1 VITKGNTT
9 MHALDLSPQSQ
20 PSHAGH
26 DGLLPG
32 NTSFSAFLR
41 HLYGSG
47 AEAARERYAA
57 IAGQYLQHFGREPSH
72 FISAPG
78 RVEIG
83 GNHTDHNH
91 GCVIAASV
99 NLDAVAAAGPT
110 DDGVITI
117 VSEGYARAVTVRCD
131 DLTKQKGECG
141 TTQALVRGI
150 AARFREKGYRTGGCR
165 AYISSQVAPGS
176 GLSSSA
182 AIEVLI
188 GAVLNALY
196 NEEKI
201 PPEEIAAIGQY
212 AENEYFGKPC
222 GLMDQVASAVGGIVT
237 IDFGDPARPLIQRLR
252 RSFTEFGLQVLVVH
266 TGGSHAD
273 LTPEYA
279 AVPAEMKAVA
289 HALGGSVCRDIANED
304 VLLRAIPALRKSLGD
319 RAILRTIHFLRETA
333 RVGEQVRS
341 LEAGNITEFLTHV
354 SASGRSSALWL
365 QNCYAGSMP
374 AEQGIMLA
382 LALTEAYPGVRQRGA
397 CRVHGGGFAGTM
409 LALLPEDL
417 VAGYRERMEF
427 VFGPGSVAVLT
438 VRATGAAVHERRSEP

>member
-1 VITKGNTT
+1 
-9 MHALDLSPQSQ
+9 MQALDPPAIPQ
-20 PSHAGH
+20 PSGTGH
-26 DGLLPG
+26 GKNLPVDAP
-32 NTSFSAFLR
+32 FSAFLTR
-41 HLYGSG
+41 LYGSG
-47 AEAARERYAA
+47 ADAARERYAA
-57 IAGQYLQHFGREPSH
+57 IAGEYLRRFGSESSL
-72 FISAPG
+72 FASAPG

-83 GNHTDHNH
+83 GNHTDHNY

-99 NLDAVAAAGPT
+99 NLDAVAAAGRT

-117 VSEGYARAVTVRCD
+117 VSEGYGQAVSVRCD
-131 DLTKQKGECG
+131 DPAKREDEHG

-150 AARFREKGYRTGGCR
+150 AARFRAKGYRVGGCQAFIR
-165 AYISSQVAPGS
+165 SQVAPGS

-188 GAVLNALY
+188 GTILNALY
-196 NEEKI
+196 NGGSI
-201 PPEEIAAIGQY
+201 LPEEIAAIGQY

-237 IDFGDPARPLIQRLR
+237 IDFRDPARPSIQRLQ

-289 HALGGSVCRDIANED
+289 HALGGTVCRDIAGED
-304 VLLRAIPALRKSLGD
+304 VLVRAIPTLRSALGD
-319 RAILRTIHFLRETA
+319 RAVLRAIHFLRETD

-341 LEAGNITEFLTHV
+341 LEEGNIAEFLMHV

-365 QNCYAGSMP
+365 QNCYAASMP
-374 AEQGIMLA
+374 SEQGIMLA
-382 LALTEAYPGVRQRGA
+382 LALTEEFPGVRQRGA

-409 LALLPEDL
+409 LAILPADL
-417 VAGYRERMEF
+417 VPGYRERMEY
-427 VFGPGSVAVLT
+427 VFGPGSIAVLT
-438 VRATGAAVHERRSEP
+438 VRGAGAAVYERRSEP